1 MTNFKPDH
9 NKCDRIVKL
18 IDEAL
23 APTPSQIEQFKA
35 MLPALQAF
43 VKAMRA

>member
-1 MTNFKPDH
+1 MTNFHPDH
-9 NKCDRIVKL
+9 NKCDDIIKL
-18 IDEAL
+18 IDEVI

-35 MLPALQAF
+35 MIPALQAF